1 MKYMTTIWNM
11 AAAIPASA
19 IDISPEESR
28 VVGSDRVLTVLIELA
43 NCPNGVTLD
52 DMAKA
57 IRSPKTTVHRALASL
72 CRAGLANKDGR
83 GHYILGDEFLRLA
96 FSHHESRPD
105 HVRVQPILR
114 QLAEQYEETVHYAIL
129 DGPNIIYRAKVD
141 PSSGSIR
148 LTSTIGGRNPAH
160 CTAIGKVLLSQ
171 RLATVGD
178 VRDWIGSRILTR
190 RTERTVT
197 TAEELHHQLELV
209 RERGYGIDDE
219 ENEQGVNCIA
229 LPYYL
234 SSPQVASGAIS
245 ISALTYRTP
254 LHELVDD
261 IATIRAIVEGRSDE
275 DER

>member
-1 MKYMTTIWNM
+1 MVT
-11 AAAIPASA
+11 AIPDSA
-19 IDISPEESR
+19 IDISLKGGR
-28 VVGSDRVLTVLIELA
+28 VVGSDRVLNALIELA
-43 NCPNGVTLD
+43 NRPNGVTLD
-52 DMAKA
+52 DIAKTV
-57 IRSPKTTVHRALASL
+57 RSPKTTVHRALASL
-72 CRAGLANKDGR
+72 CRAGLANRDGR

-105 HVRVQPILR
+105 HLRVQPILR
-114 QLAEQYEETVHYAIL
+114 QLAERYEETVHYAIL
-129 DGPNIIYRAKVD
+129 DGPDIIYRAKVD
-141 PSSGSIR
+141 PSGGSIR

-171 RLATVGD
+171 RLSTLGD
-178 VRDWIGSRILTR
+178 VKKWAGSRPLTR
-190 RTERTVT
+190 RTERTIT

-209 RERGYGIDDE
+209 RERGYGVDDE

-245 ISALTYRTP
+245 ISALSYRTP

-261 IATIRAIVEGRSDE
+261 VTIIRAIVEGRSDE
-275 DER
+275 NDQ